1 MSNIE
6 TFCRK
11 HYFRI
16 KQILMIC
23 GSLLL
28 GIHYLQEVVADK
40 NITRSTEV
48 DKKVKIYLLLYSKM
62 DLFWQGKFKTF
73 CEKLFSWITL
83 F

>member
-1 MSNIE
+1 
-6 TFCRK
+6 
-11 HYFRI
+11 
-16 KQILMIC
+16 MIC

-48 DKKVKIYLLLYSKM
+48 DKKSKNLSFIIFKM

>member
-40 NITRSTEV
+40 NITRSTQV
-48 DKKVKIYLLLYSKM
+48 DKKSKN
-62 DLFWQGKFKTF
+62 LSFIIFKNGPF
-73 CEKLFSWITL
+73 LAREI
-83 F
+83 